1 MEENNLKNSL
11 NEKLDAVTIEYIL
24 FSWLE
29 KTPNTSRIFKVLKSY
44 HINTMYEVLQVSIT
58 KITNLRNLGVKNL
71 SLTLCALDDYL
82 VKEHSITLEEY
93 EQSLNKKNGIT
104 KDNLI
109 LYGIGEHYQV
119 QENWKYERIKNLNK
133 MFL

>member
-1 MEENNLKNSL
+1 MSK
-11 NEKLDAVTIEYIL
+11 KLDGLLNKVTMEYIL
-24 FSWLE
+24 FSWVG

-44 HINTMYEVLQVSIT
+44 HINTMYEALQVPIT

-82 VKEHSITLEEY
+82 TKEHSITLEEY